1 MNIGYSRVESLAVD
15 FEPTAYS
22 ASTSLHKPKVT
33 TMKTITLTTPGE
45 FRLTDTALPGSPA
58 AGKARVR
65 VRRVGICGTDLHAF
79 RGRQPFFSYPRILGH
94 ELGVEILELG
104 ESAEP
109 HTLAVGDICAV
120 EPYLN
125 CGQCIA
131 CRQGKT
137 NCCTSLQV
145 LGVHTDGGMREEII
159 VPINK
164 LHKAEGATVE
174 QLAVVEMLCIG
185 AHAVR
190 RAQLTAG
197 EQVMVIGAGPI
208 GLGTAAFAQLAGA
221 EVTVLEM
228 NDLRIE
234 FCQRHL
240 GINNFVTPGDDV
252 PAQLEKLLGEP
263 PTTVFDATGNVNS
276 MKQAFH
282 YPAHGGKLVFVGLV
296 QDDISFHDPY
306 FHSHELT
313 LYATRNATAEDF
325 AHVVAQLNAG
335 KLNLDPWITHQATPE
350 TLIEQFPTWLEPE
363 TGVVKAMLSF
373 D

>member
-1 MNIGYSRVESLAVD
+1 MPKKESN
-15 FEPTAYS
+15 
-22 ASTSLHKPKVT
+22 KP
-33 TMKTITLTTPGE
+33 MKTIVLDTPGQFTLTHTAAPTTAGPGE
-45 FRLTDTALPGSPA
+45 AL
-58 AGKARVR
+58 VR

-94 ELGVEILELG
+94 ELGVEVMALG
-104 ESAEP
+104 SSEQP
-109 HTLAVGDICAV
+109 HSLAVGDICAV

-125 CGQCIA
+125 CGVCSA
-131 CRQGKT
+131 CRRGKT
-137 NCCTSLQV
+137 NCCTKLQV
-145 LGVHTDGGMREEII
+145 LGVHTDGGMRETIT

-190 RAQLTAG
+190 RAQLTPG
-197 EQVMVIGAGPI
+197 EQVLVIGSGPI
-208 GLGTAAFAQLAGA
+208 GLSTIAFAQLAGA
-221 EVTVLEM
+221 EVSVLEM
-228 NDLRIE
+228 NDRRVE

-240 GINNFVTPGDDV
+240 GVNNFVKPGDDV
-252 PAQLEKLLGEP
+252 PQQLERLSGDL

-276 MKQAFH
+276 MTQAFH

-296 QDDISFHDPY
+296 QDEITFNDPY

-313 LYATRNATAEDF
+313 LFATRNATSADF
-325 AHVVAQLNAG
+325 AYVVEALNGG
-335 KLNLDPWITHQATPE
+335 KINLNPWLTHSATPE
-350 TLIEQFPTWLEPE
+350 ELIECFPTWLDPA
-363 TGVVKAMLSF
+363 TGVVKAMLTF